1 MKTAYEAPK
10 MAKYL
15 TKTAFTIGLLVV
27 LLSVPAFGASVNKS
41 VKVPAGTES
50 GGATSVNGSV
60 TVGADAVVTG
70 DVKTVNGKV
79 HVDAGA
85 SIEEASTVNGSVR
98 IGKNVTSRSLG
109 TVNGSIKVDESCTVD
124 GEIEA
129 VNGGISVASGTKID
143 RGVSNINGTIK
154 LMGATVGG
162 NVSTV
167 SGDVHVLDG
176 TVVQGHL
183 IIEKPGGWGW
193 GKDKRKPRV
202 VIGPGSTIEGDIKLE
217 REVELFIS
225 ETASVG
231 KVKGVMSM
239 EDAVRFSGEK
249 P

>member
-1 MKTAYEAPK
+1 

-15 TKTAFTIGLLVV
+15 TKTAFTVGLLAM

-41 VKVPAGTES
+41 IKIDAGAEAS
-50 GGATSVNGSV
+50 GATSVNGSV

-79 HVDAGA
+79 HVDSGA
-85 SIEEASTVNGSVR
+85 TIEEASTVNGSLKIGANVR
-98 IGKNVTSRSLG
+98 SKSLS

-129 VNGGISVASGTKID
+129 VNGGIYVADGTKVD
-143 RGVSNINGTIK
+143 RDVSNVNGTIK
-154 LMGATVGG
+154 LQGAAVGG

-167 SGDVHVLDG
+167 SGDVYVIEG
-176 TVVQGHL
+176 TVVQGDL
-183 IIEKPGGWGW
+183 IIEKPGGWSW
-193 GKDKRKPRV
+193 GKERRKPRV
-202 VIGPGSTIEGDIKLE
+202 VIGPDSRVKGVIELE
-217 REVELFIS
+217 REVELYIS

-231 KVKGVMSM
+231 GVKGVMDM
-239 EDAVRFSGEK
+239 DDAVRFSGDK